1 MGEIKFRAWLAEDKQ
16 LLPVEMITFHRG
28 CMDVQ
33 MEPNEY
39 FTKAKQ
45 KTTLMQSTGIKDDY
59 DEEIFE
65 GDIVKY
71 SIANGFSYEIDGIAA
86 VEYHQGGFIVSQ
98 FHICELTEIEVIGN
112 IYENPELLEEEK

>member
-1 MGEIKFRAWLAEDKQ
+1 MRVPKFRAWLAEDKQ

-86 VEYHQGGFIVSQ
+86 VKYHQGGFIVDLY
-98 FHICELTEIEVIGN
+98 HIDELTEIEVIGN
-112 IYENPELLEEEK
+112 IYENPELLGGK